1 MDQMRLAFHVDFDP
15 TMPTGIGRYGIELT
29 RSVVLSG
36 AAPGIW
42 IGSDRLE
49 AWRRLDPGQD
59 RLRIL
64 HRPGRISS
72 RFAPGI
78 FSFLDGVEIV
88 HSFAS
93 TLSPV
98 RSRTRRSTM
107 IHDLGPFL
115 FPELKATSDTE
126 AWRRRIEEAV
136 NGADCLLVNS
146 VTTMEDLLG
155 LFPNAAGRVF
165 LTPPGVDHAPRP
177 PDSPAASRGGHIL
190 MVGIVEPRKNLERVF
205 EACGLLSGRLGGG
218 GCPEI
223 VIAGHEGFRSRE
235 IMESPA
241 RFGIGGRVRFEGYT
255 SEARLSELYSGAS
268 MLVHAALYEGF
279 GFTLP
284 EAFAR
289 GLPVAA
295 SNRASIR
302 EMFHSACSLFDPL
315 DPSSIADAIELC
327 LDSGVTPSQV
337 GERRR
342 IFEEYTW
349 KRCAET
355 TLGAFRS
362 VLGA

>member
-1 MDQMRLAFHVDFDP
+1 MAPLRLAFHVDFDP
-15 TMPTGIGRYGIELT
+15 AMPTGIGRYGIELF
-29 RSVVLSG
+29 RSIALSG
-36 AAPGIW
+36 AVPGIW
-42 IGSDRLE
+42 IDSDRLE
-49 AWRRLDPGQD
+49 AWRRLDPGKG
-59 RLRIL
+59 RVRIM
-64 HRPGRISS
+64 HRPRRISS
-72 RFAPGI
+72 RIAPVI
-78 FSFLDGVEIV
+78 FSCLDGVDIV
-88 HSFAS
+88 HSFGS
-93 TLSPV
+93 TLPPV

-115 FPELKATSDTE
+115 YPELKAPGDTS

-136 NGADCLLVNS
+136 DGADCLLVNS
-146 VTTMEDLLG
+146 VTTMDDLLG
-155 LFPNAAGRVF
+155 LFPRAAGRVF
-165 LTPPGVDHAPRP
+165 HTPPGVDHAPRP
-177 PDSPAASRGGHIL
+177 PDSPAALRDGYIL

-205 EACGLLSGRLGGG
+205 EACGLLSGRRG

-223 VIAGHEGFRSRE
+223 VIAGHEGFRARE
-235 IMESPA
+235 IMDSPA

-279 GFTLP
+279 GFTMP

-295 SNRASIR
+295 SDRASIR
-302 EMFHSACSLFDPL
+302 EIFHSTCTLFDPL
-315 DPSSIADAIELC
+315 DPSSIAGAIELC

-342 IFEEYTW
+342 IFEEYSW
-349 KRCAET
+349 KRCADT